1 MLIGIIAGITLLYIT
16 VVVAYV
22 YLMSEMPDI
31 PDWEKMGWGKAG
43 SPTTGCVL
51 IKTINDG

>member
-1 MLIGIIAGITLLYIT
+1 MLVSIIAGITLLYIT

-22 YLMSEMPDI
+22 YLMSEMPDM
-31 PDWEKMGWGKAG
+31 PDWEEMDLGKAG

>member
-1 MLIGIIAGITLLYIT
+1 MLIGIIVGITLLYIT

-31 PDWEKMGWGKAG
+31 PDWEEW
-43 SPTTGCVL
+43 TGN
-51 IKTINDG
+51 KTDRRQQDVS

>member
-1 MLIGIIAGITLLYIT
+1 MLIGIIAGITILYIT

-31 PDWEKMGWGKAG
+31 PDWEEV
-43 SPTTGCVL
+43 SRE
-51 IKTINDG
+51 